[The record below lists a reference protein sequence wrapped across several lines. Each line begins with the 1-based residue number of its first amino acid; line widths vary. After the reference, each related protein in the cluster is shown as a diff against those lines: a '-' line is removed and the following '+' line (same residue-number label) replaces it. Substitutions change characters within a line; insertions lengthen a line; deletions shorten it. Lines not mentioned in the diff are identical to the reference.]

1 MPFLVPFIIG
11 GAGALGLGA
20 AGGYTV
26 SKGAEKT
33 AEALKWAVLG
43 GIGIAAIAAVV
54 YVTRKA

>member
-1 MPFLVPFIIG
+1 MPLLFPLIIG
-11 GAGALGLGA
+11 GAGALGIGA

-43 GIGIAAIAAVV
+43 TLGVVAIGATV
-54 YVTRKA
+54 YLVRKA